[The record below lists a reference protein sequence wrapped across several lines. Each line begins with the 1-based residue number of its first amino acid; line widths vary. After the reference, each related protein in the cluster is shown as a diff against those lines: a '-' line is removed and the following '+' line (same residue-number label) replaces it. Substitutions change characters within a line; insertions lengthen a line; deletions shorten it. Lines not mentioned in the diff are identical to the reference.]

1 VYAAGEAQV
10 DEIMARKKA
19 KDAARERFKEYA
31 ESNTK
36 KGTFVAGQT
45 DYGAWELW
53 CPSDEASAPS
63 SSFRVIPSLYHS
75 PATRAPPPSQR
86 CIIRLG

>member
-1 VYAAGEAQV
+1 MCVRPGLGLQV
-10 DEIMARKKA
+10 DEIMSRKKA

-31 ESNTK
+31 EGNTK

-53 CPSDEASAPS
+53 CPSDEASAQS
-63 SSFRVIPSLYHS
+63 
-75 PATRAPPPSQR
+75 
-86 CIIRLG
+86 